1 MVKRTSRKRSQPS
14 LYEKKIVAQL
24 DASLGDL
31 REGVP
36 QEPKW
41 GIKKN
46 SDGKNVFWYG
56 FKGHLLSALPVNIFY
71 NHSFH
76 PVT

>member
-1 MVKRTSRKRSQPS
+1 MVKRQA
-14 LYEKKIVAQL
+14 EKKPASPIRKENSSSV

-56 FKGHLLSALPVNIFY
+56 FKGHLAVGS
-71 NHSFH
+71 SSQ
-76 PVT
+76 